1 MFCSRCGTEFQDPAK
16 FCPSC
21 GLDLA
26 ATTPLAAVVESS
38 ERTEMDQVRSALKAE
53 FEILAELGRGGMA
66 IVFKARE
73 KGLDREVAV
82 KVLPF
87 SLAFDAEFVERFQRE
102 ARTSAKLE
110 HPNIIPIYRV
120 QKLGRVI
127 FFTMKFLRGEALSE
141 HLQKRGKLPPSEI
154 RKILV
159 QTASA
164 LGYAHKNS
172 IVHRDIKPDNI
183 MFDEVGNAILTD
195 FGIAKAASGTRL
207 TGTGMSIGT
216 PHYMSPE
223 QARAQ
228 TLDGRSDIYSLGVVA
243 YQCLA
248 GVVPFDGEDSFSIG
262 YKHIMEDLT
271 EPEMDTAEQRAL
283 YDIIER
289 MMAKSPE
296 DRYQTAED
304 LVATLERG
312 GPLITRATETTLS
325 DAPTTVIPQAVR
337 VSDTEQR
344 AASPS
349 TPTTPIPR
357 TTPSAEVE
365 PKKKKGSLVL
375 GGVLLFLVLGGGGAG
390 GYWYY
395 FMDAEWPLPFLAQ
408 APTGEPVSP
417 QAESGFPPDSE
428 LLAGAGSVL
437 LADAEAAADIND
449 SLAPP
454 DSIETVDAAGVAAA
468 VTTEGGD
475 LLTED
480 PPPVGVSNKGTLVVR
495 TPPNGRLTID
505 GESASSDSL
514 ELDAG
519 SYKIEVERS
528 GYEKFEQTVP
538 VGRGQTIVV
547 PVAMV
552 RIPQPVQAQPQPTGP
567 TRAVPPPQTRPA
579 VVDCATDNPGVEYF
593 TSNMCYDSAPSPTR
607 AVRPYAPMGYDGEL
621 SPVRLT
627 VKVGVDGRAVTTVRQ
642 RRQDA
647 ATTLII
653 AATRFVQDSVQY
665 TPALKDRQPVE
676 AWLRVTVQFRPR
688 Q

>member
-1 MFCSRCGTEFQDPAK
+1 MFCSRCGTEFQDSAK

-26 ATTPLAAVVESS
+26 ATTPLAAVVQSS
-38 ERTEMDQVRSALKAE
+38 ERTEMDQVRAALKDE
-53 FEILAELGRGGMA
+53 YEIKEELGRGGMA
-66 IVFKARE
+66 IVFKATE
-73 KGLDREVAV
+73 KELERDVAV

-110 HPNIIPIYRV
+110 HSNIIPIYRV
-120 QKLGRVI
+120 GKKGRVI
-127 FFTMKFLRGEALSE
+127 FFVMKFLRGEALSE
-141 HLQKRGKLPPSEI
+141 QLSKCGKLPPNEI

-164 LGYAHKNS
+164 LGYAHKNE

-183 MFDEVGNAILTD
+183 MFDESGNAIVTD

-262 YKHIMEDLT
+262 YKHIMEDIT
-271 EPEMDTAEQRAL
+271 EPEMETAEHRAL

-304 LVATLERG
+304 LVEVLERG
-312 GPLITRATETTLS
+312 GPIITRQSESAFAE
-325 DAPTTVIPQAVR
+325 APTTVIPHAVKVQESEPR
-337 VSDTEQR
+337 PT
-344 AASPS
+344 AAS
-349 TPTTPIPR
+349 TPTTPMPR
-357 TTPSAEVE
+357 TSPSAEVE
-365 PKKKKGSLVL
+365 PKKKTKGALVL
-375 GGVLLFLVLGGGGAG
+375 VGVVIFLVLGGGGAG

-395 FMDAEWPLPFLAQ
+395 FMDAEWPLPFLSQTPA
-408 APTGEPVSP
+408 TEPSSP
-417 QAESGFPPDSE
+417 PAEPGIPPDST
-428 LLAGAGSVL
+428 LLAGAGPAL
-437 LADAEAAADIND
+437 LSD
-449 SLAPP
+449 SLAPSDFSSSL
-454 DSIETVDAAGVAAA
+454 DSTGGPASDSAETVETV
-468 VTTEGGD
+468 
-475 LLTED
+475 
-480 PPPVGVSNKGTLVVR
+480 PPVVITNQGTLVVR
-495 TPPNGRLTID
+495 TPPGGRLTID
-505 GESASSDSL
+505 GEPASGDSL

-519 SYKIEVERS
+519 SHKIEIHRT

-547 PVAMV
+547 PVDMV
-552 RIPQPVQAQPQPTGP
+552 QIPQPVQQQPVQARPEPTGP
-567 TRAVPPPQTRPA
+567 TRPVTPPPARTAP
-579 VVDCATDNPGVEYF
+579 VDCGTDNPGIEYF
-593 TSNMCYDSAPSPTR
+593 NSNDCYDSAPSTTR
-607 AVRPYAPMGYDGEL
+607 APVMAPPAGYDGEL
-621 SPVRLT
+621 MAVQLAVRI
-627 VKVGVDGRAVTTVRQ
+627 GADGSVLRITRPGRQ
-642 RRQDA
+642 TADSRLRLA
-647 ATTLII
+647 AL
-653 AATRFVQDSVQY
+653 RFAQDSLQY
-665 TPALKDRQPVE
+665 TPALKNRQPVE
-676 AWLRVTVQFRPR
+676 AWVRLNVRFRR
-688 Q
+688 R

>member
-1 MFCSRCGTEFQDPAK
+1 MFCSRCGTEFQDSAK

-26 ATTPLAAVVESS
+26 ATTPLAAVVQSA
-38 ERTEMDQVRSALKAE
+38 ERTEVDQVRAALKDE
-53 FEILAELGRGGMA
+53 YEIKEELGRGGMA
-66 IVFKARE
+66 IVFKATE
-73 KGLDREVAV
+73 KELERDVAV

-110 HPNIIPIYRV
+110 HSNIIPIYRV
-120 QKLGRVI
+120 GKKGRVI
-127 FFTMKFLRGEALSE
+127 FFVMKFLRGEALSE
-141 HLQKRGKLPPSEI
+141 QLSKRGKLPPNEI

-164 LGYAHKNS
+164 LGYAHKNE

-183 MFDEVGNAILTD
+183 MFDESGNAIVTD

-262 YKHIMEDLT
+262 YKHIMEDIT
-271 EPEMDTAEQRAL
+271 EPEMETAEHRAL

-312 GPLITRATETTLS
+312 GPVLTQAREADFSE
-325 DAPTTVIPQAVR
+325 APTTVIPYPVEARDSEPRPTSATTQ
-337 VSDTEQR
+337 T
-344 AASPS
+344 
-349 TPTTPIPR
+349 TPTTPMPR
-357 TTPSAEVE
+357 TSPSAEVE
-365 PKKKKGSLVL
+365 PKKKKKGALVL
-375 GGVLLFLVLGGGGAG
+375 VGVVIFLVLGGGGAG

-395 FMDAEWPLPFLAQ
+395 FMDAEWPLPFLSQSPATE
-408 APTGEPVSP
+408 PSPPPGEP
-417 QAESGFPPDSE
+417 EIPPDSA
-428 LLAGAGSVL
+428 LLAGAGPAL
-437 LADAEAAADIND
+437 LSD
-449 SLAPP
+449 SLAPS
-454 DSIETVDAAGVAAA
+454 DSTSSLDSTGGPASDSAKTVETA
-468 VTTEGGD
+468 
-475 LLTED
+475 
-480 PPPVGVSNKGTLVVR
+480 PPVAITNQGTLVVR
-495 TPPNGRLTID
+495 TPPGGRLTID
-505 GESASSDSL
+505 GDSASGDSL
-514 ELDAG
+514 KLDAG
-519 SYKIEVERS
+519 THKIEIHRT

-547 PVAMV
+547 PVDMV
-552 RIPQPVQAQPQPTGP
+552 QIPQPVQQQPVQARPEPTGP
-567 TRAVPPPQTRPA
+567 TRPVAPPPARTAP
-579 VVDCATDNPGVEYF
+579 VDCGTDNPGIEYF
-593 TSNMCYDSAPSPTR
+593 NSNDCYDSAPSTTR
-607 AVRPYAPMGYDGEL
+607 APVMAPPAGYDGEL
-621 SPVRLT
+621 MAVQLAVRI
-627 VKVGVDGRAVTTVRQ
+627 GADGSVLRITRPGRQ
-642 RRQDA
+642 TADSRLRLA
-647 ATTLII
+647 AL
-653 AATRFVQDSVQY
+653 RFAQDSLQY
-665 TPALKDRQPVE
+665 TPALKNRQPVE
-676 AWLRVTVQFRPR
+676 AWVRLNVRFRR
-688 Q
+688 R